1 MSARG
6 KFISFEGV
14 EGVGKSTQ
22 IARFKAFLEAR
33 GNAVAFVREPGGT
46 ELGED
51 VRKILKFAD
60 YGDRMSAEAEA
71 LLFSAARA
79 QLVREKLLPALA
91 GGACVLADRFTDSSV
106 AYQGSGR
113 GLGEK
118 KIAAMNE
125 FATGGLVPDF
135 TVLLDLDPEI
145 GFART
150 RSRAGESADGKADRM
165 ETFPRDFYERVRAAY
180 QRLAEEEP
188 QRFFVVDAAL
198 SPDEVFEKICAEY
211 VRRFA

>member
-22 IARFKAFLEAR
+22 ITRFKAFLEAR

-51 VRKILKFAD
+51 ARKILKFAD

-91 GGACVLADRFTDSSV
+91 GGTCVLADRFTDSSV
-106 AYQGSGR
+106 AYQGAGR

-150 RSRAGESADGKADRM
+150 RSRVGESADGKADRM
-165 ETFPRDFYERVRAAY
+165 ETFPRDFYERVRVAY
-180 QRLAEEEP
+180 LQLAEEEP

>member
-1 MSARG
+1 MILRG
-6 KFISFEGV
+6 KFISFEGI

-22 IARFKAFLEAR
+22 IARFKAFLETR
-33 GNAVAFVREPGGT
+33 GNAVTFVREPGGT

-79 QLVREKLLPALA
+79 QLVREKLLPALDT
-91 GGACVLADRFTDSSV
+91 GAYVLADRFTDSSV
-106 AYQGSGR
+106 AYQGAGR
-113 GLGEK
+113 GLGTE

-150 RSRAGESADGKADRM
+150 RSRAGESADGKTDRM

-180 QRLAEEEP
+180 LKLAEREP
-188 QRFFVVDAAL
+188 QRFFIVDASLA
-198 SPDEVFEKICAEY
+198 PDDVFEKIRDEY

>member
-1 MSARG
+1 MVLRG
-6 KFISFEGV
+6 KFISFEGI
-14 EGVGKSTQ
+14 EGVGKTTQ
-22 IARFKAFLEAR
+22 IARFKAFLEAH
-33 GNAVAFVREPGGT
+33 GNAVTFAREPGGT

-60 YGDRMSAEAEA
+60 YGERMSAEAEA

-79 QLVREKLLPALA
+79 QLVREKLLPALDS
-91 GGACVLADRFTDSSV
+91 GAYVLADRFTDSSV
-106 AYQGSGR
+106 AYQGVGR
-113 GLGEK
+113 GLGME

-150 RSRAGESADGKADRM
+150 RSRAGESSDGKTDRM

-180 QRLAEEEP
+180 LNLAERDP
-188 QRFFVVDAAL
+188 LRFFVVDASL
-198 SPDEVFEKICAEY
+198 DPDDVFEKIRDEY

>member
-1 MSARG
+1 MVLRG
-6 KFISFEGV
+6 KFISFEGI
-14 EGVGKSTQ
+14 EGVGKTTQ
-22 IARFKAFLEAR
+22 IARFKAFLEAH
-33 GNAVAFVREPGGT
+33 GNAVTFVREPGGT

-60 YGDRMSAEAEA
+60 YGERMSAEAEA

-79 QLVREKLLPALA
+79 QLVREKLLPALDS
-91 GGACVLADRFTDSSV
+91 GAYVLADRFTDSSV
-106 AYQGSGR
+106 AYQGVGR
-113 GLGEK
+113 GLGME

-125 FATGGLVPDF
+125 FATEGLVPDF

-150 RSRAGESADGKADRM
+150 RSRAGESSDGKTDRM

-180 QRLAEEEP
+180 LNLAERDP
-188 QRFFVVDAAL
+188 LRFFVVDASL
-198 SPDEVFEKICAEY
+198 DPDDVFEKIRDEY

>member
-1 MSARG
+1 MISRG

-33 GNAVAFVREPGGT
+33 GNTVVFVREPGGT

-79 QLVREKLLPALA
+79 QLVREKLLPALDA
-91 GGACVLADRFTDSSV
+91 GAFVLADRFTDSSV
-106 AYQGSGR
+106 AYQGAGR
-113 GLGEK
+113 GLGLE
-118 KIAAMNE
+118 KIAAINA
-125 FATGGLVPDF
+125 FATGGIVPDF
-135 TVLLDLDPEI
+135 TVLLDLDPAL
-145 GFART
+145 GFERT
-150 RSRAGESADGKADRM
+150 RSRDSESADGRADRM
-165 ETFPRDFYERVRAAY
+165 ETFPRDFYERVRDAY
-180 QRLAEEEP
+180 LRLAEANP
-188 QRFFVVDAAL
+188 QRFFVADAAL
-198 SPDEVFEKICAEY
+198 SPDEVFDRIRSEY